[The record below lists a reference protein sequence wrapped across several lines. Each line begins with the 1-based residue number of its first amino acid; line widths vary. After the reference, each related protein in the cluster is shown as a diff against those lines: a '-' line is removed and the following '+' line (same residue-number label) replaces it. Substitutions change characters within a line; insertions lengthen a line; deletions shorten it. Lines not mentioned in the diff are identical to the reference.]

1 MPLNGSANHLSST
14 TTTHRDCW
22 GCRESDTLNSSKA
35 CVQGYSDLFP
45 PFFHSLLFFLA
56 LELSQHVVTVSQL
69 ASSKSIVFP
78 LCYEA
83 VDFV

>member
-1 MPLNGSANHLSST
+1 MAGTFNQSLQCTQDVFVDFQAPLPPV
-14 TTTHRDCW
+14 
-22 GCRESDTLNSSKA
+22 KA

-56 LELSQHVVTVSQL
+56 LELSQHMVAVSQL